1 MRAVER
7 FSIIVFSIIVLILSG
22 LTILISCDIV
32 SVDIFDD
39 MFSFF
44 NENIIATICICLL
57 LALWSIANILFK
69 SDSNSEI
76 SNGVLLENEN
86 GSLLITKDSIC
97 NLVDS
102 VLKKN
107 TDIKDSN
114 VKIEFD
120 QNKDIMINIVAVI
133 KDNVV
138 IKDTSSRL
146 QENIKLT
153 VKKATDLD
161 VSNINI
167 KIKNVE
173 QEKVNFKNN

>member
-57 LALWSIANILFK
+57 LALWSIANIFFK

-138 IKDTSSRL
+138 IKADDSLHYDFWKKCGKFRMFSDIGDIGVTRL
-146 QENIKLT
+146 EHEWNS
-153 VKKATDLD
+153 D
-161 VSNINI
+161 
-167 KIKNVE
+167 
-173 QEKVNFKNN
+173 